1 MKIIVALSILILLI
15 LLISNKIKPFILFG
29 SVAVLYYLLGYLN
42 LNTWLSSYT
51 SESLI
56 VLILL
61 LLVSLAIEKSAVIAW
76 CSKFIIGKNYH
87 LSLLKLGV
95 ITASISAFLNNT
107 AVVASFMSIIK
118 NNKFQAPSKLLIPL
132 SYFSIVGG
140 TMTLIGTSTNLIV
153 NSFVVQNGLQSLK
166 IFRFFC
172 SGFLYKY
179 WCTYSAFDF

>member
-1 MKIIVALSILILLI
+1 MKIIVALSILGLLV

-42 LNTWLSSYT
+42 LNSWLGSYT

-61 LLVSLAIEKSAVIAW
+61 LLVSLAIEKSVVIAW

-107 AVVASFMSIIK
+107 AVVASFK
-118 NNKFQAPSKLLIPL
+118 P
-132 SYFSIVGG
+132 
-140 TMTLIGTSTNLIV
+140 
-153 NSFVVQNGLQSLK
+153 
-166 IFRFFC
+166 
-172 SGFLYKY
+172 YKKQ
-179 WCTYSAFDF
+179 

>member
-87 LSLLKLGV
+87 YH
-95 ITASISAFLNNT
+95 F
-107 AVVASFMSIIK
+107 
-118 NNKFQAPSKLLIPL
+118 
-132 SYFSIVGG
+132 
-140 TMTLIGTSTNLIV
+140 
-153 NSFVVQNGLQSLK
+153 
-166 IFRFFC
+166 
-172 SGFLYKY
+172 
-179 WCTYSAFDF
+179 

>member
-61 LLVSLAIEKSAVIAW
+61 LLVSLSIEKSVVISW
-76 CSKFIIGKNYH
+76 CSKFIIGK
-87 LSLLKLGV
+87 LSS
-95 ITASISAFLNNT
+95 ITFKAWS
-107 AVVASFMSIIK
+107 
-118 NNKFQAPSKLLIPL
+118 
-132 SYFSIVGG
+132 
-140 TMTLIGTSTNLIV
+140 
-153 NSFVVQNGLQSLK
+153 
-166 IFRFFC
+166 C
-172 SGFLYKY
+172 
-179 WCTYSAFDF
+179 YS